1 MLRLLT
7 DPRIALDPTRAA
19 RMPGTMVWTLFDALQ
34 LREHADWLNM
44 PEDK

>member
-7 DPRIALDPTRAA
+7 DPRISLDPTRAA
-19 RMPGTMVWTLFDALQ
+19 KLPGTMVWTLYDALQ
-34 LREHADWLNM
+34 VCDQAEYLNL

>member
-19 RMPGTMVWTLFDALQ
+19 RMPAILVWSLTDALA
-34 LREHADWLNM
+34 LRDHADYLSL
-44 PEDK
+44 PDKR

>member
-7 DPRIALDPTRAA
+7 DPRISLDPTRAA
-19 RMPGTMVWTLFDALQ
+19 RMPGTMVWTLNDALA
-34 LREHADWLNM
+34 LRDHADYLNL